1 MHRHAAFWIRLA
13 IAFGASLAACGSA
26 IAAEPAESARVELV
40 DIDAP
45 ASVVPDART
54 PLLPMPRALPYS
66 DAGSW
71 VRITVEHPPVEPR
84 LVVESMVSGP
94 VTLLLPDGRRLVRSK
109 LKPDYDPDA
118 SPVAL
123 VFPLPDHLAPNTP
136 LLLHFDH
143 HHLAQTAVTVLSKD
157 AALDRERTTL
167 VLATMLYSALA
178 SFALVTACFWLIVR
192 ERIYA
197 QYALFLL
204 MWLTYMST
212 NSGLFYRL
220 PGTAVIAALG
230 IHGQWMILTLAI
242 ALPFGFIGEFL
253 DLRRHAPQWLPWL
266 ARIQRVMLVLAVL
279 IALSP
284 WPWATYGMTISF
296 TAGLLFTGLIVLGA
310 RIALTT
316 HDRYA
321 YFFLA
326 GWIPMTVGSVL
337 RILQAS
343 GIAHVS
349 VMYMYALGVLMQA
362 AVIMMGLADRLLRVR
377 RERDL
382 AQQAAEHDGLT
393 GLLNRRALEQR
404 LRALS
409 DEARSGGAG
418 LAIMF
423 LDIDHFKAINDTY
436 GHAGGDLCLQAVAA
450 RIGAELRSGDYL
462 GRWGGE
468 EFVAL
473 LPGSSIDDARYISE
487 RVRSS
492 IAGDPVAVDQR
503 TVPMTISI
511 GIAVFDPLRDNAA
524 ALTARADAALYRAK
538 QAGRNRVEATAEVVA
553 A

>member
-1 MHRHAAFWIRLA
+1 MHRLAIFWLRLA
-13 IAFGASLAACGSA
+13 IACGAGVTLPVFA
-26 IAAEPAESARVELV
+26 IEPEASARIELL

-45 ASVVPDART
+45 ASVVPDAQVAAV
-54 PLLPMPRALPYS
+54 PMPRTLPYS

-71 VRITVEHPPVEPR
+71 VRITIDHPPAEPR
-84 LVVESMVSGP
+84 LIVESMVSGP

-109 LKPDYDPDA
+109 LRPDHDPDA
-118 SPVAL
+118 SPVGL
-123 VFPLPDHLAPNTP
+123 VFPLPDDLAPHTP
-136 LLLHFDH
+136 VLLHFDH
-143 HHLAQTAVTVLSKD
+143 HHLAQTAITVLSKD
-157 AALDRERTTL
+157 AALERERTTL

-220 PGTAVIAALG
+220 PGASAIAALG
-230 IHGQWMILTLAI
+230 IHGQWMILTVAI
-242 ALPFGFIGEFL
+242 ALPFGFVGEFL
-253 DLRRHAPQWLPWL
+253 DLRRHAPKLLPWL
-266 ARIQRVMLVLAVL
+266 TRIQRALLALAAL
-279 IALSP
+279 IAVSP
-284 WPWATYGMTISF
+284 WPCAWYGMTISF
-296 TAGLLFTGLIVLGA
+296 TAGLLFTGLIAIGVH
-310 RIALTT
+310 IAVTRQ
-316 HDRYA
+316 DRYA

-326 GWIPMTVGSVL
+326 GWIPMTAGSVM

-343 GIAHVS
+343 GIAQVS

-382 AQQAAEHDGLT
+382 ARQAAEHDGLT

-404 LRALS
+404 LRAQT

-418 LAIMF
+418 LAMMF
-423 LDIDHFKAINDTY
+423 LDIDHFKAINDSH
-436 GHAGGDLCLQAVAA
+436 GHAGGDRCLQAVAE
-450 RIGAELRSGDYL
+450 RISAELRSGDYL

-473 LPGSSIDDARYISE
+473 LPGSSIDDARYVSE

-492 IAGDPVAVDQR
+492 IAAVPVALDER
-503 TVPMTISI
+503 TVAITISI
-511 GIAVFDPLRDNAA
+511 GIAVFDPLRDDAA

-538 QAGRNRVEATAEVVA
+538 QAGRNRVEATAEAVA

>member
-1 MHRHAAFWIRLA
+1 MALACCAMLSLSAFAADPT
-13 IAFGASLAACGSA
+13 
-26 IAAEPAESARVELV
+26 PATRIELLR
-40 DIDAP
+40 IDAP
-45 ASVVPDART
+45 ASVVPDAHVMAV
-54 PLLPMPRALPYS
+54 PMPLTLPYS

-71 VRITVEHPPVEPR
+71 VRITVDRAPSEPR

-94 VTLLLPDGRRLVRSK
+94 VTLLLPDGRRIIRSK
-109 LKPDYDPDA
+109 LHPDYDEVA

-123 VFPLPDHLAPNTP
+123 VFPLPTNLSANAP

-143 HHLAQTAVTVLSKD
+143 HHLAQTTVLVLSKD
-157 AALDRERTTL
+157 AALDRERQTL

-220 PGTAVIAALG
+220 PGSSLIAALG

-242 ALPFGFIGEFL
+242 ALPFSFVGEFL
-253 DLRRHAPQWLPWL
+253 DLRRHAPRLLPWF
-266 ARIQRVMLVLAVL
+266 ARIFRAVLVAAVL
-279 IALSP
+279 IAVSP
-284 WPWATYGMTISF
+284 WPWAWYGLTMGV
-296 TAGLLFTGLIVLGA
+296 TAGLMFIGLIGIGA
-310 RIALTT
+310 YIALTT

-321 YFFLA
+321 VFFLA
-326 GWIPMTVGSVL
+326 GWVPMTLGSLL
-337 RILQAS
+337 RILQAA
-343 GIAHVS
+343 GLIQVS
-349 VMYMYALGVLMQA
+349 MMYMYALGVLMQA

-404 LRALS
+404 LRALT
-409 DEARSGGAG
+409 DESRAGGAG

-423 LDIDHFKAINDTY
+423 LDIDHFKTINDTH
-436 GHAGGDLCLQAVAA
+436 GHAGGDLCLQAVAE
-450 RIGAELRSGDYL
+450 RITAELRSGDYL

-473 LPGSSIDDARYISE
+473 LPGSNIDDARQVSE
-487 RVRSS
+487 RVRTS
-492 IAGDPVAVDQR
+492 IAENPVAFEQR
-503 TVPMTISI
+503 TVPVTISI

-538 QAGRNRVEATAEVVA
+538 QAGRNRVEAMAEAVA

>member
-1 MHRHAAFWIRLA
+1 MHRLVAVLLRIA
-13 IAFGASLAACGSA
+13 IASCAGLSLPVLADN
-26 IAAEPAESARVELV
+26 PAPDARIELL

-45 ASVVPDART
+45 ASVVPNAQVAA
-54 PLLPMPRALPYS
+54 LPMPRALPYS

-71 VRITVEHPPVEPR
+71 VRITVEHAPSEPR
-84 LVVESMVSGP
+84 LVVESMVAGP
-94 VTLLLPDGRRLVRSK
+94 VTLLLPDGRRIVRSK
-109 LKPDYDPDA
+109 LKPDHDPDA

-123 VFPLPDHLAPNTP
+123 VFPLPADLSANTP

-143 HHLAQTAVTVLSKD
+143 HHLAQTHISVLSRD
-157 AALDRERTTL
+157 AALDRERQTL
-167 VLATMLYSALA
+167 ILATMLYSALA
-178 SFALVTACFWLIVR
+178 SFALVTACFWLVVR

-197 QYALFLL
+197 QYAVFLL
-204 MWLTYMST
+204 LWLTYMST
-212 NSGLFYRL
+212 NSGLFYQL
-220 PGTAVIAALG
+220 PGAWLLAALG
-230 IHGQWMILTLAI
+230 IHGQWLILTLAA
-242 ALPFGFIGEFL
+242 ALPFGFAGEFL
-253 DLRRHAPQWLPWL
+253 DVRRHAPRLLPWFARVRNALL
-266 ARIQRVMLVLAVL
+266 AGAVL

-284 WPWATYGMTISF
+284 WPCAWYGMTIAF
-296 TAGLLFTGLIVLGA
+296 IAATLFTGLIGIGVH
-310 RIALTT
+310 IALTT
-316 HDRYA
+316 RDRYA

-326 GWIPMTVGSVL
+326 GWVPMTLGSLL
-337 RILQAS
+337 RLMQAS
-343 GIAHVS
+343 GLVQVA

-404 LRALS
+404 LRALT
-409 DEARSGGAG
+409 DESRAGGAG
-418 LAIMF
+418 LAMMF
-423 LDIDHFKAINDTY
+423 LDIDHFKTINDNH
-436 GHAGGDLCLQAVAA
+436 GHASGDLCLKAVAE
-450 RIGAELRSGDYL
+450 RITAELRSGDYL

-492 IAGDPVAVDQR
+492 VAEHPVALEGR
-503 TVPMTISI
+503 TVAVTISI

-538 QAGRNRVEATAEVVA
+538 QAGRNRVEATAEAVA

>member
-1 MHRHAAFWIRLA
+1 MRRLLA
-13 IAFGASLAACGSA
+13 VWLRIVVACGLAASGPA
-26 IAAEPAESARVELV
+26 FAADAAPGARIELLT
-40 DIDAP
+40 IDAP
-45 ASVVPDART
+45 VSVVPDAHVAGV
-54 PLLPMPRALPYS
+54 PMPRTLPYS
-66 DAGSW
+66 DTGSW
-71 VRITVEHPPVEPR
+71 VRITVDHAPVEPR

-94 VTLLLPDGRRLVRSK
+94 VTLLLPDGRRLVRNK
-109 LKPDYDPDA
+109 LKPDYDADA
-118 SPVAL
+118 SPVGL
-123 VFPLPDHLAPNTP
+123 VFPLPANLSTRTP
-136 LLLHFDH
+136 LLLHFEH
-143 HHLAQTAVTVLSKD
+143 HHLAQTTITVLSKN
-157 AALDRERTTL
+157 AALDRERQTL

-220 PGTAVIAALG
+220 PGASLIAALG
-230 IHGQWMILTLAI
+230 IHGQWMILSLAI
-242 ALPFGFIGEFL
+242 ALPFSFVGEFL
-253 DLRRHAPQWLPWL
+253 DLRRHAPRLLPWFT
-266 ARIQRVMLVLAVL
+266 RVFRAVLVAAVL
-279 IALSP
+279 IAVSP
-284 WPWATYGMTISF
+284 WPWAWYGMTIGI
-296 TAGLLFTGLIVLGA
+296 TAGLMFIGLIGIGA
-310 RIALTT
+310 YIALTK

-321 YFFLA
+321 VFFLA
-326 GWIPMTVGSVL
+326 GWVPMTVGSLL

-343 GIAHVS
+343 GMIDVS

-404 LRALS
+404 LRALT
-409 DEARSGGAG
+409 DESRAGGAG
-418 LAIMF
+418 LAMMF
-423 LDIDHFKAINDTY
+423 LDIDHFKAINDTH
-436 GHAGGDLCLQAVAA
+436 GHAGGDLCLQAVAG
-450 RIGAELRSGDYL
+450 RISAELRSGDYL

-473 LPGSSIDDARYISE
+473 LPGSSIDDARQVSE
-487 RVRSS
+487 RVRTS
-492 IAGDPVAVDQR
+492 IAGNPVAFDQR
-503 TVPMTISI
+503 TVPITISI

-538 QAGRNRVEATAEVVA
+538 QAGRNRVEATAEAVA